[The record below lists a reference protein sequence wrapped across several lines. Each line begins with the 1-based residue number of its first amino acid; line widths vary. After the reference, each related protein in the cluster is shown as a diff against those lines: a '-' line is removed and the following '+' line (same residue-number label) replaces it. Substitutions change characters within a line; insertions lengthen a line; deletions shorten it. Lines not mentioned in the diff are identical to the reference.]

1 MKIVVTGSIAYDY
14 LMFFPGKFSDHLIP
28 DQLHNVSLSF
38 LVDSLRRQRGG
49 VAANIA
55 YTNALLGGRP
65 TIMATAGQ
73 DFVDYRAWLE
83 SFGVDTSAVTV
94 FDDDYCASFF
104 VNTDQDQN
112 QIASFYT
119 GAMAHAATLSF
130 AQHAADAN
138 IAIISP
144 NDPAAMAAYVAE
156 CKHLEIP
163 YIYDPSQQT
172 IRLTAEE
179 LYNGLDG
186 CMLLTV
192 NEYELSMIQEK
203 TALKKADILEK
214 VGGLLLTKGK
224 NGSEITVNGQIFDIP
239 AVSPN
244 QVVEPTGAGDAF
256 RGGLLRGLE
265 LGLPWEVIGRMGALC
280 STYVLENFGTQG
292 HKYTTEAFIQ
302 RYRENFDDEGALDSL
317 LIN

>member
-1 MKIVVTGSIAYDY
+1 
-14 LMFFPGKFSDHLIP
+14 
-28 DQLHNVSLSF
+28 
-38 LVDSLRRQRGG
+38 
-49 VAANIA
+49 
-55 YTNALLGGRP
+55 
-65 TIMATAGQ
+65 
-73 DFVDYRAWLE
+73 
-83 SFGVDTSAVTV
+83 
-94 FDDDYCASFF
+94 
-104 VNTDQDQN
+104 
-112 QIASFYT
+112 
-119 GAMAHAATLSF
+119 MAHAATLSF

-138 IAIISP
+138 IAINSP